1 MEDADGGF
9 GGAGVK
15 KPPCCLGGKYRE
27 DLLDKKGNC
36 YSRGGADVAMKKIRD
51 CYFMSM

>member
-1 MEDADGGF
+1 MDDADGGF

-27 DLLDKKGNC
+27 DLLDKKGMAIA
-36 YSRGGADVAMKKIRD
+36 GEALMLQ
-51 CYFMSM
+51 